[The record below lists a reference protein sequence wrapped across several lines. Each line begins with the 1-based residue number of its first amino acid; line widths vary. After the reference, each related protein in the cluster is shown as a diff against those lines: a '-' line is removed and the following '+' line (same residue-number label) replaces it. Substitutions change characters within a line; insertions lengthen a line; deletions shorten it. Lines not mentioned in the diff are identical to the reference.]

1 MSKRLALLSVLAV
14 STACSD
20 LDRTIYEADAAFLTV
35 RALYKQLGGLEPQD
49 GRGWHSLRRKFATE
63 LRDQPMRSLCD
74 LGGWRDPNT
83 VVMCYQS
90 SDEGH
95 LREVLANRKTLA
107 N

>member
-1 MSKRLALLSVLAV
+1 MLPLFNTLLLDESGRDLAEYAILIGLIAIAVIVAVRL
-14 STACSD
+14 
-20 LDRTIYEADAAFLTV
+20 
-35 RALYKQLGGLEPQD
+35 LG
-49 GRGWHSLRRKFATE
+49 TE

-83 VVMCYQS
+83 VVKCYQS